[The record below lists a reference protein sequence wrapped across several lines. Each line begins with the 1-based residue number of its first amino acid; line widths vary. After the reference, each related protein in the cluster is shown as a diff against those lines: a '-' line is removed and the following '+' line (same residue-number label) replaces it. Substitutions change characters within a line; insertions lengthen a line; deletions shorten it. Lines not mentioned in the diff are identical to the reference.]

1 MTTIELIR
9 RGAASDF
16 ATIIT
21 PEQCAEIVSVL
32 DQGAEL
38 AEACLVAT
46 AEMAKPFNPM
56 FGDSMLAKAVEEV
69 RNIATG
75 IPNA

>member
-32 DQGAEL
+32 DQGVEF
-38 AEACLVAT
+38 AEACLAVT
-46 AEMAKPFNPM
+46 SETGKPYRPLLT
-56 FGDSMLAKAVEEV
+56 DADISAASAVV
-69 RNIATG
+69 RNIATRM
-75 IPNA
+75 PNA